1 MSFSSLIF
9 IALFLPVFMIA
20 SVLARG
26 NQRKNLVL
34 LLFSLIFY
42 AFAGLTKL
50 ALLLMMTMLAWF
62 SGQRIGRALQFA
74 ASENPDYQEGD
85 DDFQSPD
92 AERIRVEGQRR
103 ARAWLILAL
112 VLLIAVLLFYK
123 LAGPICRSLFLTN
136 ADDLEVGGGA
146 TTGTA
151 AAILAYVRNI
161 GLPLGISFYI
171 FKLISYVADVYT
183 KKTAPGDF
191 FHVLLY
197 TVTFHQ
203 VAQGPITRYAEM
215 AEEMDHRSADAED
228 LAEGLWR
235 FMVGLAK
242 KTVLADHLGTLA
254 ETFLPLAGNTTFSVG
269 GAYLG
274 ALCYML
280 QLYLDFSAYSDMAL
294 GLGRMIGFHYPENF
308 NYPYIAVSVR
318 DFWRRWH
325 ISLSRF
331 FRDYV
336 YIPLGGNRVST
347 GRLMLNLLAV
357 WALTGFWHGSSW
369 NFILWG
375 LYYFVFIAI
384 ENFVKKFQKAKAAD
398 VSGGMEGRPTVAE
411 SIATDGIAT
420 AAGPA
425 STTDTKRNAQAPRR
439 SPLPALTRA
448 LGHLYT
454 LIVVFFGW
462 VLFRFS
468 DFQVLREVL
477 RTMFFLSGRATVDA
491 AELLTLRSNLF
502 FLIFS
507 IIACTPLGARLAAK
521 LRGFYDASLQQEA
534 REKQQLEREKA
545 RYQKETE
552 IDQQVQRLDA
562 SIEGLEEEDAENH
575 ARVATR
581 MKRRIT
587 KSSEARRRSEGL
599 YYGLRILLMLL
610 LLALSIISMV
620 GASYTPFLYNQF

>member
-20 SVLARG
+20 SVLVRG
-26 NQRKNLVL
+26 NQRKNLLL
-34 LLFSLIFY
+34 LLFSLVFY
-42 AFAGLTKL
+42 AFAGLSNL

-74 ASENPDYQEGD
+74 SSENPDYQEGD

-92 AERIRVEGQRR
+92 AERTRVEGQKR
-103 ARAWLILAL
+103 ARAWLLLAL

-123 LAGPICRSLFLTN
+123 LAGPICRQLFPAN
-136 ADDLEVGGGA
+136 AGNLEAGGGA

-235 FMVGLAK
+235 FTVGLAK
-242 KTVLADHLGTLA
+242 KTVLADHLGALA
-254 ETFLPLAGNTTFSVG
+254 ETFLPLAGNTGFSVG

-347 GRLMLNLLAV
+347 GRLLLNLLAV

-375 LYYFVFIAI
+375 LYYFVFISI
-384 ENFVKKFQKAKAAD
+384 ENFVKKFQKAKTAD
-398 VSGGMEGRPTVAE
+398 VSGSTVAVADPN
-411 SIATDGIAT
+411 S
-420 AAGPA
+420 AA
-425 STTDTKRNAQAPRR
+425 DTKRNAQAPRR
-439 SPLPALTRA
+439 SPLTPLTHA
-448 LGHLYT
+448 FGHIYT

-575 ARVATR
+575 ERVATR

-599 YYGLRILLMLL
+599 YYGLRLLLMLL
-610 LLALSIISMV
+610 LLALSIVSMV

>member
-9 IALFLPVFMIA
+9 IALFLPVFMIV
-20 SVLARG
+20 SVLVRG

-50 ALLLMMTMLAWF
+50 ALLLMVTMLAWF

-103 ARAWLILAL
+103 ARAWLLLAL

-123 LAGPICRSLFLTN
+123 LAGPIGRHFFSAN
-136 ADDLEVGGGA
+136 AGDLHTGGGA
-146 TTGTA
+146 TTGTS

-171 FKLISYVADVYT
+171 FKLISYVADVYMR
-183 KKTAPGDF
+183 KTAPGDF

-215 AEEMDHRSADAED
+215 AEEMDHRSADAEN

-235 FMVGLAK
+235 FTVGLAK

-294 GLGRMIGFHYPENF
+294 GLGRMIGFHYTENF

-347 GRLMLNLLAV
+347 GRLLLNLLAV

-369 NFILWG
+369 NFLLWG

-384 ENFVKKFQKAKAAD
+384 ENFVKKH
-398 VSGGMEGRPTVAE
+398 
-411 SIATDGIAT
+411 
-420 AAGPA
+420 
-425 STTDTKRNAQAPRR
+425 
-439 SPLPALTRA
+439 PLPLTPLTRA
-448 LGHLYT
+448 FGHIYT

-502 FLIFS
+502 FLIFAL
-507 IIACTPLGARLAAK
+507 IACTPLGARLAAK

-575 ARVATR
+575 ERVATR

-610 LLALSIISMV
+610 LLALSIVSMV

>member
-20 SVLARG
+20 SMLVRG
-26 NQRKNLVL
+26 NQRKNLLL

-42 AFAGLTKL
+42 AFAGLSNL
-50 ALLLMMTMLAWF
+50 ALLLVMTTLAWF
-62 SGQRIGRALQFA
+62 LGQRIGRALQFA

-92 AERIRVEGQRR
+92 AERTRVEGQKH
-103 ARAWLILAL
+103 ARAWLLLAL
-112 VLLIAVLLFYK
+112 VLLIAVLLCYK
-123 LAGPICRSLFLTN
+123 LAVPIGRHFFS
-136 ADDLEVGGGA
+136 ADAGDLDAGGGA
-146 TTGTA
+146 TTEAA
-151 AAILAYVRNI
+151 AAIYAYFRNI

-235 FMVGLAK
+235 FTVGLAK

-254 ETFLPLAGNTTFSVG
+254 ETFLPLAGNTTFTVG

-347 GRLMLNLLAV
+347 GRLLLNLLAV

-384 ENFVKKFQKAKAAD
+384 ENFVKKFQK
-398 VSGGMEGRPTVAE
+398 
-411 SIATDGIAT
+411 
-420 AAGPA
+420 
-425 STTDTKRNAQAPRR
+425 RNAQAPRR
-439 SPLPALTRA
+439 SPLTQFTRA

-575 ARVATR
+575 ERVATR

-610 LLALSIISMV
+610 LLALSIVSMV

>member
-20 SVLARG
+20 SVLVRG

-42 AFAGLTKL
+42 AFAGLTQL

-62 SGQRIGRALQFA
+62 IGQRIGRALQFA

-85 DDFQSPD
+85 DVFQSPD
-92 AERIRVEGQRR
+92 AERTRVEGQKR
-103 ARAWLILAL
+103 ARAWLLLAL

-123 LAGPICRSLFLTN
+123 LAGPICRSLFLAN
-136 ADDLEVGGGA
+136 AGDLDAGGA

-203 VAQGPITRYAEM
+203 VAQGPITRFGEM

-235 FMVGLAK
+235 FTVGLAK

-347 GRLMLNLLAV
+347 GRLLLNLLAV

-369 NFILWG
+369 NFLLWG

-384 ENFVKKFQKAKAAD
+384 ENFVKKFRKAQAAEM
-398 VSGGMEGRPTVAE
+398 SGGMEGRPAVAE
-411 SIATDGIAT
+411 SIATDGTDT

-425 STTDTKRNAQAPRR
+425 SAADTKRNAQAPRR
-439 SPLPALTRA
+439 SPLTQFTRA
-448 LGHLYT
+448 FGHIYT

-468 DFQVLREVL
+468 DFQVLCEVL

-575 ARVATR
+575 ERVATR

>member
-9 IALFLPVFMIA
+9 IALFLPVFMIG
-20 SVLARG
+20 SVLVRG

-34 LLFSLIFY
+34 ILFSLVFY
-42 AFAGLTKL
+42 AFAGLTQL

-62 SGQRIGRALQFA
+62 IGQRIGRALQFA

-85 DDFQSPD
+85 DVFQSPD
-92 AERIRVEGQRR
+92 AERTRVEGQKR
-103 ARAWLILAL
+103 ARAWLLLAL
-112 VLLIAVLLFYK
+112 VLLIAVLLCYK
-123 LAGPICRSLFLTN
+123 LAGPICRNLFPAN
-136 ADDLEVGGGA
+136 AGELDAGAGA
-146 TTGTA
+146 TTGAA
-151 AAILAYVRNI
+151 AAICAYFRNI

-203 VAQGPITRYAEM
+203 AAQGPITRYAEM
-215 AEEMDHRSADAED
+215 AEEMDHRCADAED

-235 FMVGLAK
+235 FTVGIAK

-254 ETFLPLAGNTTFSVG
+254 ETFLPLAGNTGFSVG

-274 ALCYML
+274 ALCYMM

-347 GRLMLNLLAV
+347 GRLLLNLLAV

-384 ENFVKKFQKAKAAD
+384 ENFVKK
-398 VSGGMEGRPTVAE
+398 R
-411 SIATDGIAT
+411 
-420 AAGPA
+420 
-425 STTDTKRNAQAPRR
+425 
-439 SPLPALTRA
+439 PLPLTPLTRA

-468 DFQVLREVL
+468 DFSVLCEVL
-477 RTMFFLSGRATVDA
+477 RTMFFMSGRATVDA

-507 IIACTPLGARLAAK
+507 IIACTPLGAGLAAK
-521 LRGFYDASLQQEA
+521 LRGFYDARLQQEA

-575 ARVATR
+575 ARVTNR

-610 LLALSIISMV
+610 LLALSIVSMV

>member
-20 SVLARG
+20 SVLVRG

-50 ALLLMMTMLAWF
+50 ALLLMVTMLAWF

-103 ARAWLILAL
+103 ARAWLLLAL
-112 VLLIAVLLFYK
+112 VMLIAVLLFYK

-136 ADDLEVGGGA
+136 AGDLDAGGGA

-215 AEEMDHRSADAED
+215 AEEMDHRSVDAED

-235 FMVGLAK
+235 FTVGLAK

-347 GRLMLNLLAV
+347 GRLLLNLLAV

-369 NFILWG
+369 NFLLWG

-384 ENFVKKFQKAKAAD
+384 ENVVKKH
-398 VSGGMEGRPTVAE
+398 
-411 SIATDGIAT
+411 
-420 AAGPA
+420 
-425 STTDTKRNAQAPRR
+425 
-439 SPLPALTRA
+439 PLPLTPLTRA

-468 DFQVLREVL
+468 DFQVLCEVL

-502 FLIFS
+502 FLIFAL
-507 IIACTPLGARLAAK
+507 IACTPLGTRLAAK
-521 LRGFYDASLQQEA
+521 LRAFYDASLQQEA

-552 IDQQVQRLDA
+552 IDQQVQRLNA

-575 ARVATR
+575 ERVATR

-610 LLALSIISMV
+610 LLALSIVSMV

>member
-50 ALLLMMTMLAWF
+50 AMLLMVTMLAWF

-123 LAGPICRSLFLTN
+123 LAGPICRQLFPAN
-136 ADDLEVGGGA
+136 AGNLEAGGGA

-235 FMVGLAK
+235 FTVGLAK

-369 NFILWG
+369 NFLLWG

-384 ENFVKKFQKAKAAD
+384 ENVVKKH
-398 VSGGMEGRPTVAE
+398 
-411 SIATDGIAT
+411 
-420 AAGPA
+420 
-425 STTDTKRNAQAPRR
+425 
-439 SPLPALTRA
+439 PLPLTPLTCA

-521 LRGFYDASLQQEA
+521 LRAFYDASLQQEA

-581 MKRRIT
+581 LNRRIT

-610 LLALSIISMV
+610 LLALSIVSMV

>member
-20 SVLARG
+20 SVLVRG

-50 ALLLMMTMLAWF
+50 ALLLMVTMLAWF
-62 SGQRIGRALQFA
+62 SGQRIGGALQFA

-85 DDFQSPD
+85 DVFQSRD
-92 AERIRVEGQRR
+92 AERIRVEGQKR

-123 LAGPICRSLFLTN
+123 LAGPICRNLFP
-136 ADDLEVGGGA
+136 ADAGDLHTGGGA

-171 FKLISYVADVYT
+171 FKLISYVADVYMR
-183 KKTAPGDF
+183 KTEPGDF

-203 VAQGPITRYAEM
+203 VAQGPITRFGEM

-235 FMVGLAK
+235 FTVGLAK

-254 ETFLPLAGNTTFSVG
+254 ETFLPLTGNTTFSVG

-308 NYPYIAVSVR
+308 NYPYSAVSVR

-369 NFILWG
+369 NFLLWG

-384 ENFVKKFQKAKAAD
+384 ENFVKKFQKAKAAE
-398 VSGGMEGRPTVAE
+398 VSGGMEGRPAVAE
-411 SIATDGIAT
+411 SSATDGTAA
-420 AAGPA
+420 AAGPTSA
-425 STTDTKRNAQAPRR
+425 ADTKRTVQAPRR
-439 SPLPALTRA
+439 SPLTQFTRA
-448 LGHLYT
+448 FGHLYT

-502 FLIFS
+502 FLIFAL
-507 IIACTPLGARLAAK
+507 IACTPLGARLAAK

-575 ARVATR
+575 ERVATR

>member
-20 SVLARG
+20 SVLVRG
-26 NQRKNLVL
+26 NQRKNLLL

-42 AFAGLTKL
+42 AFAGLSNL
-50 ALLLMMTMLAWF
+50 ALLLVMTTLAWF
-62 SGQRIGRALQFA
+62 LGQRIGRALQFA

-92 AERIRVEGQRR
+92 AERTRVEGQKH
-103 ARAWLILAL
+103 ARAWLLLAL
-112 VLLIAVLLFYK
+112 VMLIAVLLFYK
-123 LAGPICRSLFLTN
+123 LAGPLCRSLFPAN
-136 ADDLEVGGGA
+136 AGAGDAGGGA
-146 TTGTA
+146 TTGSAST
-151 AAILAYVRNI
+151 ILAYIRSI

-215 AEEMDHRSADAED
+215 AEEMDHRNCSAED

-235 FMVGLAK
+235 FTVGLAK

-347 GRLMLNLLAV
+347 GRLLLNLLAV
-357 WALTGFWHGSSW
+357 WGLTGFWHGSSW

-384 ENFVKKFQKAKAAD
+384 ENFVKKFQK
-398 VSGGMEGRPTVAE
+398 
-411 SIATDGIAT
+411 
-420 AAGPA
+420 
-425 STTDTKRNAQAPRR
+425 RNAQAPRR
-439 SPLPALTRA
+439 SPLTQFTRA

-575 ARVATR
+575 ERVATR

-610 LLALSIISMV
+610 LLALSIVSMV

>member
-20 SVLARG
+20 SVLVRG

-50 ALLLMMTMLAWF
+50 ALLLMVTMLAWF

-103 ARAWLILAL
+103 ARAWLLLAL

-123 LAGPICRSLFLTN
+123 LAGPICRSLFL
-136 ADDLEVGGGA
+136 ADAGDLEAGGGA

-235 FMVGLAK
+235 FTVGLAK

-347 GRLMLNLLAV
+347 GRLLLNLLAV

-369 NFILWG
+369 NFLLWG

-384 ENFVKKFQKAKAAD
+384 ENIVKKH
-398 VSGGMEGRPTVAE
+398 
-411 SIATDGIAT
+411 
-420 AAGPA
+420 
-425 STTDTKRNAQAPRR
+425 
-439 SPLPALTRA
+439 PLPLTPLTRA
-448 LGHLYT
+448 FGHIYT

-468 DFQVLREVL
+468 DFQVLCEVL

-521 LRGFYDASLQQEA
+521 LRAFYDASLQQEA

-575 ARVATR
+575 ERVATR

-610 LLALSIISMV
+610 LLALSIVSMV

>member
-9 IALFLPVFMIA
+9 IALFLPVFMIG
-20 SVLARG
+20 SVFVRG
-26 NQRKNLVL
+26 NQRKNLLL
-34 LLFSLIFY
+34 LLFSLVFY
-42 AFAGLTKL
+42 AFAGLSNL
-50 ALLLMMTMLAWF
+50 ALLLVMTTIAWF
-62 SGQRIGRALQFA
+62 IGQRIGRALRFA

-85 DDFQSPD
+85 DVFQSPD
-92 AERIRVEGQRR
+92 AERTRVEGQKR
-103 ARAWLILAL
+103 ARAWLLLAL
-112 VLLIAVLLFYK
+112 VLLIAVLLCYK
-123 LAGPICRSLFLTN
+123 LAGPICRNFFPAN
-136 ADDLEVGGGA
+136 AGELDAGGGA
-146 TTGTA
+146 TTGSA
-151 AAILAYVRNI
+151 AAICAYFRNI

-203 VAQGPITRYAEM
+203 VAQGPITRFAEM

-235 FMVGLAK
+235 FTVGLAK

-254 ETFLPLAGNTTFSVG
+254 ETFLPLAGNTGFSVG

-347 GRLMLNLLAV
+347 GRLLLNLLAV

-384 ENFVKKFQKAKAAD
+384 ENFVKK
-398 VSGGMEGRPTVAE
+398 R
-411 SIATDGIAT
+411 
-420 AAGPA
+420 
-425 STTDTKRNAQAPRR
+425 
-439 SPLPALTRA
+439 PLPLTPLTRA

-468 DFQVLREVL
+468 DFQVLCEVL
-477 RTMFFLSGRATVDA
+477 RTMFFMSGRATVDA

-534 REKQQLEREKA
+534 REKQQLEREKV

-587 KSSEARRRSEGL
+587 KSSEARRRSEGM

-610 LLALSIISMV
+610 LLALSIVSMV

>member
-20 SVLARG
+20 SVLALG

-50 ALLLMMTMLAWF
+50 AMLLMVTMLAWF

-235 FMVGLAK
+235 FTVGLAK

-254 ETFLPLAGNTTFSVG
+254 ETFLPLAGNTGFSVG

-384 ENFVKKFQKAKAAD
+384 ENFVKKFRKAQAAE
-398 VSGGMEGRPTVAE
+398 VSGGMEGRPAVAE
-411 SIATDGIAT
+411 SIATDGTDIAV
-420 AAGPA
+420 GPA
-425 STTDTKRNAQAPRR
+425 SAADTKRNAQAPRR
-439 SPLPALTRA
+439 SPLPALTSA

-521 LRGFYDASLQQEA
+521 LRAFYDASLQQEA

-581 MKRRIT
+581 LNRRIT

-610 LLALSIISMV
+610 LLALSIVSMV

>member
-20 SVLARG
+20 SVLVCG

-50 ALLLMMTMLAWF
+50 ALLLMVTMLAWF

-85 DDFQSPD
+85 DVFQSPD

-103 ARAWLILAL
+103 ARAWLLLAL

-123 LAGPICRSLFLTN
+123 LAGPICRSLFP
-136 ADDLEVGGGA
+136 AEAGDLDAGGGA

-203 VAQGPITRYAEM
+203 VAQGPITRFGEM
-215 AEEMDHRSADAED
+215 AEEMDHRRCSAED

-235 FMVGLAK
+235 FTVGLAK

-347 GRLMLNLLAV
+347 GRLLLNLLAV

-384 ENFVKKFQKAKAAD
+384 ENFVKKFRKAQAA
-398 VSGGMEGRPTVAE
+398 
-411 SIATDGIAT
+411 
-420 AAGPA
+420 
-425 STTDTKRNAQAPRR
+425 DTKRNAQAPCR
-439 SPLPALTRA
+439 SPLTQFTRA

-468 DFQVLREVL
+468 DFQVLCEVL

-502 FLIFS
+502 FLIFAL
-507 IIACTPLGARLAAK
+507 IACTPLGARLAAK
-521 LRGFYDASLQQEA
+521 LRAFYDASLQQEA
-534 REKQQLEREKA
+534 REKQQLEREKV

-575 ARVATR
+575 ERVATR

-610 LLALSIISMV
+610 LLALSIVSMV

>member
-20 SVLARG
+20 SVLVRG

-50 ALLLMMTMLAWF
+50 ALLLVMTTLAWF
-62 SGQRIGRALQFA
+62 LGQRIGRALQFA

-92 AERIRVEGQRR
+92 AERTRVEGQKH
-103 ARAWLILAL
+103 ARAWLLLAL
-112 VLLIAVLLFYK
+112 VLLIAVLLCYK
-123 LAGPICRSLFLTN
+123 LAVPIGRHFFS
-136 ADDLEVGGGA
+136 AEAGDLDAGGGA
-146 TTGTA
+146 TTGAA
-151 AAILAYVRNI
+151 AAIYAYFRNI

-215 AEEMDHRSADAED
+215 AEEMNHRSADAED

-235 FMVGLAK
+235 FTVGLAK

-254 ETFLPLAGNTTFSVG
+254 ETFLPLAGNTTFTVG

-347 GRLMLNLLAV
+347 GRLLLNLLAV

-384 ENFVKKFQKAKAAD
+384 ENFVKKFRKAQAA
-398 VSGGMEGRPTVAE
+398 
-411 SIATDGIAT
+411 
-420 AAGPA
+420 
-425 STTDTKRNAQAPRR
+425 DTKRTAQAPRR
-439 SPLPALTRA
+439 SPLTQFTRA

-454 LIVVFFGW
+454 LIVAFFGW

-575 ARVATR
+575 ERVATR

-610 LLALSIISMV
+610 LLALSIVSMV

>member
-9 IALFLPVFMIA
+9 IALFLPVFMIG
-20 SVLARG
+20 SVLVRG
-26 NQRKNLVL
+26 NQRKNLLL

-42 AFAGLTKL
+42 AFAGLSNL
-50 ALLLMMTMLAWF
+50 ALLLVMATLAWF
-62 SGQRIGRALQFA
+62 SGQRIGRALRFA

-85 DDFQSPD
+85 DVFQSPD
-92 AERIRVEGQRR
+92 AERTRVEGQKR
-103 ARAWLILAL
+103 ARAWLLLAL
-112 VLLIAVLLFYK
+112 VLLIAVLLCYK
-123 LAGPICRSLFLTN
+123 LAGPICRNLFPAN
-136 ADDLEVGGGA
+136 AGELDAGAGA
-146 TTGTA
+146 TTGAA
-151 AAILAYVRNI
+151 AAICAYFRNI

-215 AEEMDHRSADAED
+215 AEEMDHRRADAED

-235 FMVGLAK
+235 FTVGLAK

-254 ETFLPLAGNTTFSVG
+254 ETFLPLAGNTGFSVG

-347 GRLMLNLLAV
+347 RRLLLNLLAV

-384 ENFVKKFQKAKAAD
+384 ENFVKK
-398 VSGGMEGRPTVAE
+398 R
-411 SIATDGIAT
+411 
-420 AAGPA
+420 
-425 STTDTKRNAQAPRR
+425 
-439 SPLPALTRA
+439 PLPLTPLTRA

-468 DFQVLREVL
+468 DFQVLCEVL
-477 RTMFFLSGRATVDA
+477 RTMFFMSGRATVDA

-502 FLIFS
+502 FLIFA
-507 IIACTPLGARLAAK
+507 IIACTPLGARLTAK

-534 REKQQLEREKA
+534 REKQQLEREKV

-610 LLALSIISMV
+610 LLALSIVSMV

>member
-20 SVLARG
+20 SVLVRG
-26 NQRKNLVL
+26 NQRKNILL
-34 LLFSLIFY
+34 LLFSLVFY
-42 AFAGLTKL
+42 AFAGLSNL

-62 SGQRIGRALQFA
+62 IGQRIGRALQFA

-85 DDFQSPD
+85 DVFQSPD
-92 AERIRVEGQRR
+92 AERTRVEGQKR
-103 ARAWLILAL
+103 ARAWLLLAL

-123 LAGPICRSLFLTN
+123 LAGPICRQLFPAN
-136 ADDLEVGGGA
+136 AGNLEAGGGA

-235 FMVGLAK
+235 FTVGLAK

-254 ETFLPLAGNTTFSVG
+254 ETFLPLAGNTGFSVG

-347 GRLMLNLLAV
+347 GRLLLNLLAV

-369 NFILWG
+369 NFLLWG

-398 VSGGMEGRPTVAE
+398 
-411 SIATDGIAT
+411 
-420 AAGPA
+420 
-425 STTDTKRNAQAPRR
+425 TKRTVQAPCR
-439 SPLPALTRA
+439 SPLTPLTRA
-448 LGHLYT
+448 FGHIYT

-575 ARVATR
+575 ERVATR

>member
-20 SVLARG
+20 SVLVRG

-50 ALLLMMTMLAWF
+50 ALLLMVTMLAWF

-92 AERIRVEGQRR
+92 AERTRVEGQKH
-103 ARAWLILAL
+103 ARAWLLLAL
-112 VLLIAVLLFYK
+112 VLLIAVLLCYK
-123 LAGPICRSLFLTN
+123 LAVPIGRHFFS
-136 ADDLEVGGGA
+136 ADAGDLDAGGGA
-146 TTGTA
+146 MTGAA
-151 AAILAYVRNI
+151 AAIYAYFRNI

-235 FMVGLAK
+235 FTVGLAK

-318 DFWRRWH
+318 DFWHRWH

-347 GRLMLNLLAV
+347 GRLLLNLLAV
-357 WALTGFWHGSSW
+357 WGLTGFWHGSSW

-375 LYYFVFIAI
+375 LYYFAFIAI
-384 ENFVKKFQKAKAAD
+384 ENFVKKFQK
-398 VSGGMEGRPTVAE
+398 
-411 SIATDGIAT
+411 
-420 AAGPA
+420 
-425 STTDTKRNAQAPRR
+425 RNAQAPRR
-439 SPLPALTRA
+439 SPLTQFTRA

-575 ARVATR
+575 ERVATR

-610 LLALSIISMV
+610 LLALSIVSMV

>member
-9 IALFLPVFMIA
+9 IALFLPVFMIG
-20 SVLARG
+20 SVLVRG

-42 AFAGLTKL
+42 AFAGLTQL

-62 SGQRIGRALQFA
+62 IGQRIGRALQFA

-85 DDFQSPD
+85 DVFQSPD
-92 AERIRVEGQRR
+92 AERTRVEGQKR
-103 ARAWLILAL
+103 ARAWLLLAL

-123 LAGPICRSLFLTN
+123 LAGPICRQLFPAN
-136 ADDLEVGGGA
+136 AGDLEAGGGA
-146 TTGTA
+146 TTGAA
-151 AAILAYVRNI
+151 AAILAYVRSI

-215 AEEMDHRSADAED
+215 AEEMDHRSCSAED
-228 LAEGLWR
+228 LVEGLWR
-235 FMVGLAK
+235 FTVGLAK

-254 ETFLPLAGNTTFSVG
+254 ETFLPLAGGTGFSVG

-274 ALCYML
+274 SLCYML

-347 GRLMLNLLAV
+347 GRLLLNLLAV

-384 ENFVKKFQKAKAAD
+384 ENFVKKFQKAKAVD
-398 VSGGMEGRPTVAE
+398 VTDAAEHVA
-411 SIATDGIAT
+411 
-420 AAGPA
+420 AAGTA
-425 STTDTKRNAQAPRR
+425 TTTDTKRTAQAPRR
-439 SPLPALTRA
+439 SPLTPLTRA
-448 LGHLYT
+448 LGHIYT

-468 DFQVLREVL
+468 DFQVLCEVL
-477 RTMFFLSGRATVDA
+477 RTMLFMSGRAMVDA
-491 AELLTLRSNLF
+491 SELLTLRSNLF

-599 YYGLRILLMLL
+599 YYGLRILLMLV
-610 LLALSIISMV
+610 LLALSIVSMV

>member
-9 IALFLPVFMIA
+9 IALFLPVFMIG
-20 SVLARG
+20 SVLVRG
-26 NQRKNLVL
+26 NQRKNLLL
-34 LLFSLIFY
+34 LLFSLVFY
-42 AFAGLTKL
+42 AFAGLSNL
-50 ALLLMMTMLAWF
+50 ALLLVMATLAWF
-62 SGQRIGRALQFA
+62 SGQRIGRALRFA

-85 DDFQSPD
+85 DVFQSPD
-92 AERIRVEGQRR
+92 AERTRVEGQKR

-123 LAGPICRSLFLTN
+123 LAGPLCRSLFPAN
-136 ADDLEVGGGA
+136 AGELDAGAGA
-146 TTGTA
+146 TTGA
-151 AAILAYVRNI
+151 SAVICAYFRNI

-203 VAQGPITRYAEM
+203 AAQGPITRYAEM
-215 AEEMDHRSADAED
+215 AEEMDHRCADAED

-235 FMVGLAK
+235 FTVGIAK

-254 ETFLPLAGNTTFSVG
+254 ETFLPLAGNTGFSVG

-347 GRLMLNLLAV
+347 GRLLLNLLAV

-384 ENFVKKFQKAKAAD
+384 ENFVKK
-398 VSGGMEGRPTVAE
+398 RPLLLT
-411 SIATDGIAT
+411 
-420 AAGPA
+420 P
-425 STTDTKRNAQAPRR
+425 
-439 SPLPALTRA
+439 LTRA

-468 DFQVLREVL
+468 DFSVLCEVL
-477 RTMFFLSGRATVDA
+477 RTMFFMSGRAMVDA
-491 AELLTLRSNLF
+491 SELLTLRSNLF

-507 IIACTPLGARLAAK
+507 IIACTPLGAGLAAK
-521 LRGFYDASLQQEA
+521 LRGFYDARLQQEA

-575 ARVATR
+575 ARVTNR

-610 LLALSIISMV
+610 LLALSIVSMV

>member
-20 SVLARG
+20 SVLVRG

-42 AFAGLTKL
+42 AFAGLTNL
-50 ALLLMMTMLAWF
+50 ALLLMVTMLAWF

-103 ARAWLILAL
+103 ARAWLLLAL

-123 LAGPICRSLFLTN
+123 LAGPICRSLFP
-136 ADDLEVGGGA
+136 ADAGDLHTGGGA

-171 FKLISYVADVYT
+171 FKLISYVADVYMR
-183 KKTAPGDF
+183 KTEPGDF

-215 AEEMDHRSADAED
+215 AEEMDHRSVDAED

-235 FMVGLAK
+235 FTVGLAK

-347 GRLMLNLLAV
+347 GRLLLNLLAV

-369 NFILWG
+369 NFLLWG

-398 VSGGMEGRPTVAE
+398 
-411 SIATDGIAT
+411 
-420 AAGPA
+420 
-425 STTDTKRNAQAPRR
+425 TKRTVQAPRR
-439 SPLPALTRA
+439 SSLPALTRA

-521 LRGFYDASLQQEA
+521 LRAFYDASLQQEA

-575 ARVATR
+575 ERVATR

-610 LLALSIISMV
+610 LLALSIVSMV

>member
-20 SVLARG
+20 SVLVRG

-42 AFAGLTKL
+42 AFAGLSNL
-50 ALLLMMTMLAWF
+50 ALLLVMTTLAWF
-62 SGQRIGRALQFA
+62 LGQRIGRALQFA

-92 AERIRVEGQRR
+92 AERTRVEGQKH
-103 ARAWLILAL
+103 ARAWLLLAL
-112 VLLIAVLLFYK
+112 VMLIAVLLCYK
-123 LAGPICRSLFLTN
+123 LAVPIGRHFFS
-136 ADDLEVGGGA
+136 ADAGDLDAGGGA
-146 TTGTA
+146 TTGAA
-151 AAILAYVRNI
+151 AAIYAYFRNI

-235 FMVGLAK
+235 FTVGLAK

-347 GRLMLNLLAV
+347 GRLLLNLLAV
-357 WALTGFWHGSSW
+357 WGLTGFWHGSSW

-384 ENFVKKFQKAKAAD
+384 ENFVKKFQK
-398 VSGGMEGRPTVAE
+398 
-411 SIATDGIAT
+411 
-420 AAGPA
+420 
-425 STTDTKRNAQAPRR
+425 RNAQAPRR
-439 SPLPALTRA
+439 SPLTQFTRA

-575 ARVATR
+575 ERVATR

-610 LLALSIISMV
+610 LLALSIVSMV

>member
-20 SVLARG
+20 SVLVRG

-50 ALLLMMTMLAWF
+50 ALLLMVTMLAWF

-103 ARAWLILAL
+103 ARAWLLLAL

-123 LAGPICRSLFLTN
+123 LAGPICRSLFLAN
-136 ADDLEVGGGA
+136 AGDLDAGSGA

-215 AEEMDHRSADAED
+215 AEEIDHRSADAED

-235 FMVGLAK
+235 FTVGLAK

-254 ETFLPLAGNTTFSVG
+254 ETFLPLAGNTGFSVG
-269 GAYLG
+269 GAYFG

-369 NFILWG
+369 NFLLWG

-398 VSGGMEGRPTVAE
+398 
-411 SIATDGIAT
+411 
-420 AAGPA
+420 
-425 STTDTKRNAQAPRR
+425 TKRTVQAPRR

-448 LGHLYT
+448 FGHLYT

-575 ARVATR
+575 ERVATR

-599 YYGLRILLMLL
+599 YYGLRLLLMLL

>member
-20 SVLARG
+20 SVLVCG

-50 ALLLMMTMLAWF
+50 ALLLMVTMLAWF

-85 DDFQSPD
+85 DVFQSPD

-103 ARAWLILAL
+103 ARAWLLLAL

-123 LAGPICRSLFLTN
+123 LAGPICRSLFL
-136 ADDLEVGGGA
+136 ADAGDLEAGDGA
-146 TTGTA
+146 MTGTA

-235 FMVGLAK
+235 FTVGLAK

-347 GRLMLNLLAV
+347 GRLLLNLLAV

-384 ENFVKKFQKAKAAD
+384 ENFVKKFQK
-398 VSGGMEGRPTVAE
+398 
-411 SIATDGIAT
+411 
-420 AAGPA
+420 
-425 STTDTKRNAQAPRR
+425 RNAQAPCR
-439 SPLPALTRA
+439 SPLTQFTRA

-468 DFQVLREVL
+468 DFQVLCEVL

-521 LRGFYDASLQQEA
+521 LRAFYDASLQQEA

-575 ARVATR
+575 ERVATR

>member
-20 SVLARG
+20 SVLVRG

-50 ALLLMMTMLAWF
+50 ALLLMVTMLAWF
-62 SGQRIGRALQFA
+62 IGQRIGRALQFA

-85 DDFQSPD
+85 DVFQSPD
-92 AERIRVEGQRR
+92 AERTRVEGQKR
-103 ARAWLILAL
+103 ARAWLLLAL

-123 LAGPICRSLFLTN
+123 LAGPICRQLFPAN
-136 ADDLEVGGGA
+136 AGNLEAGGGA

-183 KKTAPGDF
+183 KKTEPGDF

-235 FMVGLAK
+235 FTVGLAK
-242 KTVLADHLGTLA
+242 KTVLADHLGALA
-254 ETFLPLAGNTTFSVG
+254 ETFLPLAGNTGFSVG

-347 GRLMLNLLAV
+347 GRLLLNLLAV

-384 ENFVKKFQKAKAAD
+384 ENVVKKH
-398 VSGGMEGRPTVAE
+398 PL
-411 SIATDGIAT
+411 
-420 AAGPA
+420 
-425 STTDTKRNAQAPRR
+425 
-439 SPLPALTRA
+439 PLPALTRA

-575 ARVATR
+575 ERVATR

-610 LLALSIISMV
+610 LLALSIVSMV

>member
-20 SVLARG
+20 SVLVRG

-50 ALLLMMTMLAWF
+50 ALLLMVTMLAWF

-92 AERIRVEGQRR
+92 AERIRVEGQKR
-103 ARAWLILAL
+103 ARAWLLLAL

-123 LAGPICRSLFLTN
+123 LAGPICRSLFL
-136 ADDLEVGGGA
+136 ADAGDLDAGGGA

-215 AEEMDHRSADAED
+215 TEEIDHRSADAED

-235 FMVGLAK
+235 FTVGLAK

-347 GRLMLNLLAV
+347 GRLLLNLLAV

-369 NFILWG
+369 NFLLWG

-384 ENFVKKFQKAKAAD
+384 ENFVKKFRKAQAVAVADAANGS
-398 VSGGMEGRPTVAE
+398 VL
-411 SIATDGIAT
+411 DGTA

-439 SPLPALTRA
+439 SPLTPLTRA
-448 LGHLYT
+448 FGHIYT

-575 ARVATR
+575 ERVATR

-610 LLALSIISMV
+610 LLALSIVSMV

>member
-20 SVLARG
+20 SVLVRG
-26 NQRKNLVL
+26 NQRKNLLL
-34 LLFSLIFY
+34 LLFSLVFY
-42 AFAGLTKL
+42 AFAGLSNL

-85 DDFQSPD
+85 DVFQSPD
-92 AERIRVEGQRR
+92 AERTRVEGQKR
-103 ARAWLILAL
+103 ARAWLLLAL

-123 LAGPICRSLFLTN
+123 LAGPICRQLFPAN
-136 ADDLEVGGGA
+136 AGNLEAGGGA

-171 FKLISYVADVYT
+171 FKLISYVVDVYMR
-183 KKTAPGDF
+183 KTAPGDF

-235 FMVGLAK
+235 FTVGLAK

-254 ETFLPLAGNTTFSVG
+254 ETFLPLAGNTGFSVG

-369 NFILWG
+369 NFLLWG

-398 VSGGMEGRPTVAE
+398 
-411 SIATDGIAT
+411 
-420 AAGPA
+420 
-425 STTDTKRNAQAPRR
+425 TKRNAQAPRR
-439 SPLPALTRA
+439 SPLTPLTHA
-448 LGHLYT
+448 FGHIYT

-575 ARVATR
+575 ERVATR

-599 YYGLRILLMLL
+599 YYGLRLLLMLL
-610 LLALSIISMV
+610 LLALSIVSMV

>member
-9 IALFLPVFMIA
+9 IALFLPVFMIG
-20 SVLARG
+20 SVLVRG
-26 NQRKNLVL
+26 NQRKNLLL
-34 LLFSLIFY
+34 LLFSLVFY
-42 AFAGLTKL
+42 AFAGLSNL
-50 ALLLMMTMLAWF
+50 ALLLVMAMLAWF
-62 SGQRIGRALQFA
+62 IGQRIGRALRFA

-85 DDFQSPD
+85 DVFQSPD
-92 AERIRVEGQRR
+92 AERTRVEGQKR
-103 ARAWLILAL
+103 ARAWLLLAL
-112 VLLIAVLLFYK
+112 VLLIAVLLCYK
-123 LAGPICRSLFLTN
+123 LAGPICRNLFLAN
-136 ADDLEVGGGA
+136 AGELDAGAGA
-146 TTGTA
+146 TAGAA
-151 AAILAYVRNI
+151 AAICAYFRNI

-235 FMVGLAK
+235 FTVGLAK

-254 ETFLPLAGNTTFSVG
+254 ETLLPLAGNTGFSVG

-308 NYPYIAVSVR
+308 NYPYIAISVR

-347 GRLMLNLLAV
+347 GRLLLNLLAV

-384 ENFVKKFQKAKAAD
+384 ENFVKKH
-398 VSGGMEGRPTVAE
+398 
-411 SIATDGIAT
+411 
-420 AAGPA
+420 
-425 STTDTKRNAQAPRR
+425 
-439 SPLPALTRA
+439 PLPLTPLTRA

-468 DFQVLREVL
+468 DFQVLCEVL
-477 RTMFFLSGRATVDA
+477 RTMFFMSGRATVDA

-610 LLALSIISMV
+610 LLALSIVSMV

>member
-50 ALLLMMTMLAWF
+50 AMLLMVTMLAWF

-123 LAGPICRSLFLTN
+123 LAGPICRSLFLAN
-136 ADDLEVGGGA
+136 AGDLDAGGGA

-235 FMVGLAK
+235 FTVGLAK

-254 ETFLPLAGNTTFSVG
+254 ETFLPLAGNTGFSVG

-384 ENFVKKFQKAKAAD
+384 ENFVKKFRKAKAAD
-398 VSGGMEGRPTVAE
+398 
-411 SIATDGIAT
+411 
-420 AAGPA
+420 
-425 STTDTKRNAQAPRR
+425 TKRTVQAPRR
-439 SPLPALTRA
+439 SPLTPLTRA

-468 DFQVLREVL
+468 DFQVLCEVL

-502 FLIFS
+502 FLIFALT
-507 IIACTPLGARLAAK
+507 ACTPLGARLAAK

-581 MKRRIT
+581 LNRRIT

>member
-20 SVLARG
+20 SVLVRG

-50 ALLLMMTMLAWF
+50 ALLLMVTMLAWF

-103 ARAWLILAL
+103 ARAWLLLTL

-123 LAGPICRSLFLTN
+123 LAGPICRSLFLAN
-136 ADDLEVGGGA
+136 AGDLEAGGGA
-146 TTGTA
+146 TTGMS

-235 FMVGLAK
+235 FTVGLAK

-347 GRLMLNLLAV
+347 GRLLLNLLAV

-384 ENFVKKFQKAKAAD
+384 ENVVKKH
-398 VSGGMEGRPTVAE
+398 
-411 SIATDGIAT
+411 
-420 AAGPA
+420 
-425 STTDTKRNAQAPRR
+425 
-439 SPLPALTRA
+439 PLPLTPLTRA
-448 LGHLYT
+448 FGHIYT

-575 ARVATR
+575 ERVATR

-587 KSSEARRRSEGL
+587 KSSAARRRSEGL
-599 YYGLRILLMLL
+599 YYGFRLLLMLV

>member
-9 IALFLPVFMIA
+9 IALFLPVFMIG
-20 SVLARG
+20 SVLVRG
-26 NQRKNLVL
+26 NQRKNLLL

-42 AFAGLTKL
+42 AFAGLSNL
-50 ALLLMMTMLAWF
+50 ALLLVMMTLAWF
-62 SGQRIGRALQFA
+62 SGQRIGGALQFA

-85 DDFQSPD
+85 DVFQSPD
-92 AERIRVEGQRR
+92 AERIRVEGQKR
-103 ARAWLILAL
+103 ARAWLLLAL

-123 LAGPICRSLFLTN
+123 LAGPICRNLFL
-136 ADDLEVGGGA
+136 ADAGDLHTGGGA

-203 VAQGPITRYAEM
+203 VAQGPITRFGEM
-215 AEEMDHRSADAED
+215 AEEMDHRSCSADD
-228 LAEGLWR
+228 MTEGLWR
-235 FMVGLAK
+235 FTVGLAK

-347 GRLMLNLLAV
+347 GRLLLNLLAV

-384 ENFVKKFQKAKAAD
+384 ENFVKKFQK
-398 VSGGMEGRPTVAE
+398 RT
-411 SIATDGIAT
+411 
-420 AAGPA
+420 
-425 STTDTKRNAQAPRR
+425 AQAPFT
-439 SPLPALTRA
+439 PLTRA

-521 LRGFYDASLQQEA
+521 LRAFYDASLQQEA

-575 ARVATR
+575 ERVATR

-610 LLALSIISMV
+610 LLALSIVSMV

>member
-9 IALFLPVFMIA
+9 IALFLPVFMIG
-20 SVLARG
+20 SVLVRG
-26 NQRKNLVL
+26 NQRKNLLL

-42 AFAGLTKL
+42 ACAGLSNL
-50 ALLLMMTMLAWF
+50 ALLLVMATLAWF
-62 SGQRIGRALQFA
+62 SGQRIGRALRFA

-85 DDFQSPD
+85 DVFQSPD
-92 AERIRVEGQRR
+92 AERIRVEGQKR
-103 ARAWLILAL
+103 ARAWLLLAL
-112 VLLIAVLLFYK
+112 VLLIAVLLCYK
-123 LAGPICRSLFLTN
+123 LAGPICRNLFPAN
-136 ADDLEVGGGA
+136 AGELDAGAGA
-146 TTGTA
+146 TTGAA
-151 AAILAYVRNI
+151 AAICAYFRNI

-235 FMVGLAK
+235 FTVGLAK

-347 GRLMLNLLAV
+347 GRLLLNLLAV

-384 ENFVKKFQKAKAAD
+384 ENFVKK
-398 VSGGMEGRPTVAE
+398 R
-411 SIATDGIAT
+411 
-420 AAGPA
+420 
-425 STTDTKRNAQAPRR
+425 
-439 SPLPALTRA
+439 PLPLTPLTRA

-454 LIVVFFGW
+454 LIIVFFGW

-468 DFQVLREVL
+468 DFQVLCEVL
-477 RTMFFLSGRATVDA
+477 RTMFFMSGRATVDA

-610 LLALSIISMV
+610 LLALSIVSMV

>member
-9 IALFLPVFMIA
+9 IALFLPVFMIG
-20 SVLARG
+20 SVLVRG
-26 NQRKNLVL
+26 NQRKNHLL

-42 AFAGLTKL
+42 AFAGLSNL
-50 ALLLMMTMLAWF
+50 ALLLVMATLAWF
-62 SGQRIGRALQFA
+62 IGQRIGRALRFA

-92 AERIRVEGQRR
+92 AERTRVEGQKR

-112 VLLIAVLLFYK
+112 VLLIAVLLCYK
-123 LAGPICRSLFLTN
+123 LAGPICRNLFPAN
-136 ADDLEVGGGA
+136 AGELDAGAGA
-146 TTGTA
+146 TTGAA
-151 AAILAYVRNI
+151 AAICAYFRNI

-203 VAQGPITRYAEM
+203 AAQGPITRYAEM
-215 AEEMDHRSADAED
+215 AEEMDHRCADAED

-235 FMVGLAK
+235 FTVGIAK

-254 ETFLPLAGNTTFSVG
+254 ETFLPLAGNTGFSVG

-274 ALCYML
+274 ALCYMM

-347 GRLMLNLLAV
+347 GRLLLNLLAV

-384 ENFVKKFQKAKAAD
+384 ENFVKK
-398 VSGGMEGRPTVAE
+398 R
-411 SIATDGIAT
+411 
-420 AAGPA
+420 
-425 STTDTKRNAQAPRR
+425 
-439 SPLPALTRA
+439 PLPLTPLTRA

-468 DFQVLREVL
+468 DFSVLCEVL
-477 RTMFFLSGRATVDA
+477 RTMFFMSGRATVDA

-507 IIACTPLGARLAAK
+507 IIACTPLGAGLAAK
-521 LRGFYDASLQQEA
+521 LRGFYDARLQQEA

-575 ARVATR
+575 ARVTNR

-610 LLALSIISMV
+610 LLALSIVSMV

>member
-20 SVLARG
+20 SVLVRG

-50 ALLLMMTMLAWF
+50 ALLLMVTMLAWF

-103 ARAWLILAL
+103 ARAWLLLAL

-123 LAGPICRSLFLTN
+123 LAGPIGRHFFSAN
-136 ADDLEVGGGA
+136 AGDLHAGGGA

-171 FKLISYVADVYT
+171 FKLISYVADVYMR
-183 KKTAPGDF
+183 KTEPGDF

-235 FMVGLAK
+235 FTVGLAK

-347 GRLMLNLLAV
+347 GRLLLNLLAV

-384 ENFVKKFQKAKAAD
+384 ENVVKKH
-398 VSGGMEGRPTVAE
+398 
-411 SIATDGIAT
+411 
-420 AAGPA
+420 
-425 STTDTKRNAQAPRR
+425 
-439 SPLPALTRA
+439 PLPLTPLTRA
-448 LGHLYT
+448 FGHIYT

-502 FLIFS
+502 FLIFAL
-507 IIACTPLGARLAAK
+507 IACTPLGARLAAK

-575 ARVATR
+575 ERVATR

-610 LLALSIISMV
+610 LLALSIVSMV

>member
-9 IALFLPVFMIA
+9 IALFLPVFMIG
-20 SVLARG
+20 SVLVRG
-26 NQRKNLVL
+26 NQRKNLLL

-42 AFAGLTKL
+42 AFAGLSNL
-50 ALLLMMTMLAWF
+50 ALLLVMTTLAWF
-62 SGQRIGRALQFA
+62 LGQRIGRALQFA

-92 AERIRVEGQRR
+92 AERTRVEGQKH
-103 ARAWLILAL
+103 ARAWLLLAL
-112 VLLIAVLLFYK
+112 VLLIVVLLCYK
-123 LAGPICRSLFLTN
+123 LAVPIGRHFFS
-136 ADDLEVGGGA
+136 ADAGDLGAGAGA
-146 TTGTA
+146 TTGAA
-151 AAILAYVRNI
+151 AAIYAYFRNI

-235 FMVGLAK
+235 FTVGLAK

-347 GRLMLNLLAV
+347 GRLLLNLLAV

-375 LYYFVFIAI
+375 VYYFVFIAI
-384 ENFVKKFQKAKAAD
+384 ENFVKKH
-398 VSGGMEGRPTVAE
+398 SL
-411 SIATDGIAT
+411 
-420 AAGPA
+420 
-425 STTDTKRNAQAPRR
+425 
-439 SPLPALTRA
+439 PLTQLTRA

-468 DFQVLREVL
+468 DFQVLCEVL
-477 RTMFFLSGRATVDA
+477 RTMFFMSGRAPVDA

-575 ARVATR
+575 ERVATR

-610 LLALSIISMV
+610 LLALSIVSMV

>member
-9 IALFLPVFMIA
+9 IALFLPVFMIG
-20 SVLARG
+20 SVLVRG
-26 NQRKNLVL
+26 NQRKNLLL
-34 LLFSLIFY
+34 LLFSLVFY
-42 AFAGLTKL
+42 AFAGLSNL
-50 ALLLMMTMLAWF
+50 ALLLVMTTLAWF
-62 SGQRIGRALQFA
+62 SGQRIGRALRFA

-85 DDFQSPD
+85 DVFQSPD
-92 AERIRVEGQRR
+92 AERTRVEGQKR

-112 VLLIAVLLFYK
+112 VLLIAVLLCYK
-123 LAGPICRSLFLTN
+123 LAGPICRNLFPAN
-136 ADDLEVGGGA
+136 AGELDAGAGA
-146 TTGTA
+146 TTGAA
-151 AAILAYVRNI
+151 AAICAYFRNI

-215 AEEMDHRSADAED
+215 AEEMDHRRADAED
-228 LAEGLWR
+228 LADGLWR
-235 FMVGLAK
+235 FTVGLAK
-242 KTVLADHLGTLA
+242 KTVLAEHLGSLA

-347 GRLMLNLLAV
+347 GRLLLNLLAV

-384 ENFVKKFQKAKAAD
+384 ENFVKK
-398 VSGGMEGRPTVAE
+398 R
-411 SIATDGIAT
+411 
-420 AAGPA
+420 
-425 STTDTKRNAQAPRR
+425 
-439 SPLPALTRA
+439 PLPLTPLTRA

-454 LIVVFFGW
+454 LIIVFFGW

-468 DFQVLREVL
+468 DFQVLCEVL
-477 RTMFFLSGRATVDA
+477 RTMFFMSGRATVDA

-521 LRGFYDASLQQEA
+521 LRGFYDASLRQEA

-610 LLALSIISMV
+610 LLALSIVSMV

>member
-9 IALFLPVFMIA
+9 IALFLPVFMIG
-20 SVLARG
+20 SVLVRG
-26 NQRKNLVL
+26 NRRKNLLL
-34 LLFSLIFY
+34 LLFSLLFY
-42 AFAGLTKL
+42 AFAGLSNL
-50 ALLLMMTMLAWF
+50 ALLLVMTTLAWF
-62 SGQRIGRALQFA
+62 LGQRIGRALRFA

-85 DDFQSPD
+85 DVFQSPD
-92 AERIRVEGQRR
+92 AERTRVEGQKR

-123 LAGPICRSLFLTN
+123 LAGPICRNLFLAN
-136 ADDLEVGGGA
+136 AGAGNAGGGA
-146 TTGTA
+146 TTGSA
-151 AAILAYVRNI
+151 SAILAYIRSI

-215 AEEMDHRSADAED
+215 AEEMDHRRADAED

-235 FMVGLAK
+235 FTVGLAK
-242 KTVLADHLGTLA
+242 KTVLADHLGSLA
-254 ETFLPLAGNTTFSVG
+254 ETFLPLAGNTGFSVG

-347 GRLMLNLLAV
+347 GRLLLNLLAV

-384 ENFVKKFQKAKAAD
+384 ENFVKKFQKAKAVAVTDAAENAVAD
-398 VSGGMEGRPTVAE
+398 DT
-411 SIATDGIAT
+411 AT
-420 AAGPA
+420 AGPA
-425 STTDTKRNAQAPRR
+425 STTDTKRGAPASRR
-439 SPLPALTRA
+439 SLLTQFTRA

-468 DFQVLREVL
+468 DFQILCEVL
-477 RTMFFLSGRATVDA
+477 RTMFFMSGRATVDA

-507 IIACTPLGARLAAK
+507 IIACTQLGARLAAK
-521 LRGFYDASLQQEA
+521 LRGFYDARLQQEA

-575 ARVATR
+575 ERVATR

-610 LLALSIISMV
+610 LIALSIVSMV

>member
-9 IALFLPVFMIA
+9 IALFLPVFMIG
-20 SVLARG
+20 SVLVRG
-26 NQRKNLVL
+26 NQRKNLLL

-42 AFAGLTKL
+42 AFAGLSNL
-50 ALLLMMTMLAWF
+50 ALLLVMTTLAWF

-92 AERIRVEGQRR
+92 AERTRVEGQKR

-112 VLLIAVLLFYK
+112 VLLIAVLLCYK
-123 LAGPICRSLFLTN
+123 LAVPIGRHFFPAN
-136 ADDLEVGGGA
+136 AGDLDAGAGA

-151 AAILAYVRNI
+151 AAIYAYFRNI

-203 VAQGPITRYAEM
+203 VAQGPITRFGEM
-215 AEEMDHRSADAED
+215 AEEMDHRSCSADD
-228 LAEGLWR
+228 MTEGLWR
-235 FMVGLAK
+235 FTVGLAK

-347 GRLMLNLLAV
+347 GRLLLNLLAV

-369 NFILWG
+369 NFLLWG

-384 ENFVKKFQKAKAAD
+384 ENVVKKH
-398 VSGGMEGRPTVAE
+398 
-411 SIATDGIAT
+411 
-420 AAGPA
+420 
-425 STTDTKRNAQAPRR
+425 
-439 SPLPALTRA
+439 PLPLTQLTRA

-468 DFQVLREVL
+468 DFQVLCEVL
-477 RTMFFLSGRATVDA
+477 RTMFFMSGRAPVDA
-491 AELLTLRSNLF
+491 AELLSLRSNLF

-521 LRGFYDASLQQEA
+521 LRGFYDARLQQEA

-575 ARVATR
+575 ERVATR

-610 LLALSIISMV
+610 LLALSIVSMV

>member
-20 SVLARG
+20 SVLVRG

-50 ALLLMMTMLAWF
+50 ALLLMVTMLAWF

-103 ARAWLILAL
+103 ARAWLLLAL

-123 LAGPICRSLFLTN
+123 LAGPICRSLFLAN
-136 ADDLEVGGGA
+136 AGDLDAGGGA

-171 FKLISYVADVYT
+171 FKLISYVADVYMR
-183 KKTAPGDF
+183 KTEPGDF

-235 FMVGLAK
+235 FTVGLAK
-242 KTVLADHLGTLA
+242 KTVLADHLGALA
-254 ETFLPLAGNTTFSVG
+254 ETFLPLAGNTGFSVG

-347 GRLMLNLLAV
+347 GRLLLNLLAV

-384 ENFVKKFQKAKAAD
+384 ENFVKKFQKAKTAD
-398 VSGGMEGRPTVAE
+398 VSG
-411 SIATDGIAT
+411 ST
-420 AAGPA
+420 AAVADPNSA
-425 STTDTKRNAQAPRR
+425 ADTKRNAQAPRR
-439 SPLPALTRA
+439 SPLTPLTRA
-448 LGHLYT
+448 LGHIYT

-477 RTMFFLSGRATVDA
+477 RTMFFLSGRVTVDA

-575 ARVATR
+575 ERVATR

-610 LLALSIISMV
+610 LLALSIVSMV